1 MIDTGVNLRI
11 RHYIDDIMRGFVNR
25 DDNAYSKIFDVSLY
39 SPIQGS
45 YILNKYVC
53 CITGFLIIL
62 DCGLKNDKVFI
73 EGEVKKLED
82 WLAGYGLV
90 KGKVEIGKARK
101 VRDHYNID
109 IDIQY
114 HFSDGLFD
122 MFNVLSKMEYNI

>member
-1 MIDTGVNLRI
+1 MGINLRI
-11 RHYIDDIMRGFVNR
+11 RHYIDDIVRRFVDR

-45 YILNKYVC
+45 YIYVC

-62 DCGLKNDKVFI
+62 DRGLKNDKVFI

-114 HFSDGLFD
+114 YFSDGLFD
-122 MFNVLSKMEYNI
+122 MFDVLSRV

>member
-11 RHYIDDIMRGFVNR
+11 RHYIDDIMCRFVDR

-62 DCGLKNDKVFI
+62 DSGLKNDKVFI

-90 KGKVEIGKARK
+90 KGKVEISKARK
-101 VRDHYNID
+101 VRDNYNID

-114 HFSDGLFD
+114 YFNDGLFD
-122 MFNVLSKMEYNI
+122 MFDVLSRV

>member
-11 RHYIDDIMRGFVNR
+11 RRYIDDIVRRFVDRN
-25 DDNAYSKIFDVSLY
+25 DNAYSKIFDVSLY

-62 DCGLKNDKVFI
+62 DRGLKNDKVFI

-90 KGKVEIGKARK
+90 KGKVEISKARK

-114 HFSDGLFD
+114 YFSDGLFD
-122 MFNVLSKMEYNI
+122 MFDVLSRV